1 MLGASNEYTSTV
13 RGLKPDAKK
22 HQTYVDVQQ
31 LTGTPLQGGKR
42 VQFNMFLKT
51 INRITITENLT
62 TVLMP
67 AIWIDEGI
75 QLNDEMVDFL
85 KQKLINSLRLLDIF
99 YWMALTG
106 GIVTGMIG
114 FIYYA
119 VHRRKSVKEHS
130 LT

>member
-1 MLGASNEYTSTV
+1 MRATPKEAPVILTLPHMLGASNEYTSTV

-67 AIWIDEGI
+67 AIWIDETSRI
-75 QLNDEMVDFL
+75 IFL
-85 KQKLINSLRLLDIF
+85 YGYRRNSCYESFVGNVIF
-99 YWMALTG
+99 VQMANPKP
-106 GIVTGMIG
+106 
-114 FIYYA
+114 Y
-119 VHRRKSVKEHS
+119 H
-130 LT
+130 